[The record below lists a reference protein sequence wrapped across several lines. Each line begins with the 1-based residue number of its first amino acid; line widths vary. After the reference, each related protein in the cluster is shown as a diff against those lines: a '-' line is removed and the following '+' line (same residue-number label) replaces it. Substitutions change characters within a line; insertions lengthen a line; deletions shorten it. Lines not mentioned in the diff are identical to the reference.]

1 MRRLAFIGI
10 VAALGYSAYSST
22 PPTPVEPVIITPV
35 VIEPETAVAEPET
48 GATDVTAAKAE
59 VESLTWQLDVIKEQ
73 LEKAQSEVASGRESK
88 PEPVYR
94 SAPSGHYEWRRSGLF
109 RRKKI
114 WVAD

>member
-1 MRRLAFIGI
+1 MRRLAFIAI
-10 VAALGYSAYSST
+10 LGTVGYLAFSPDKS
-22 PPTPVEPVIITPV
+22 VEPVIIDIPV
-35 VIEPETAVAEPET
+35 VAEPAT
-48 GATDVTAAKAE
+48 PPAGASDVTSAKAE
-59 VESLTWQLDVIKEQ
+59 VQSLTWQLDVIKEQ

-94 SAPSGHYEWRRSGLF
+94 SDPRGHYEWRRSGLF